1 MGRRAATLASGR
13 RVAELGACAITGDT
27 AGGQCRFLSAAEA
40 SHGGGAG
47 HARTLESTSSEGE
60 NERTLRAESAR
71 FLPALEVSA
80 RRTRALRRA
89 RCPPTRSS
97 RTGPRAARR
106 RCVCQRAR
114 HPMRRL
120 HRPAP
125 AKYTFFIEPAQTR
138 IGDDACTPTP
148 TTTRTHHTQRRRGP
162 ARGPW
167 PPTKSTAR
175 GLPRPRASRG
185 AFGATGAWAGAPA
198 RPSPRAR
205 GSRCGASACP

>member
-1 MGRRAATLASGR
+1 MASAGSCVR
-13 RVAELGACAITGDT
+13 TRPPTGAVLGT
-27 AGGQCRFLSAAEA
+27 
-40 SHGGGAG
+40 
-47 HARTLESTSSEGE
+47 RTPGVHFSKGE
-60 NERTLRAESAR
+60 NGGTLQGCAR
-71 FLPALEVSA
+71 FHPALGVSA

-106 RCVCQRAR
+106 RCVCQPAR

-148 TTTRTHHTQRRRGP
+148 TTTHTRDTRRCGTHTHTPHAEETR
-162 ARGPW
+162 ASRGPW